1 MILQGKSGFGNHR
14 WKDGQFWCLFM
25 LIILVC
31 SLYISSLCMLGHI
44 HNMQSK
50 LRKLHRDLAK
60 EVKKKAWYYHLH
72 VFTVTV
78 LTILYVLKTLSSKL
92 LVRIYGLTF
101 RVKAAV
107 QSPKTTHTCSMIFWY
122 IYFFNKLKLLTRIM
136 LHNISTAL
144 EKKQYVCEIC
154 LHCCIWALFLY
165 PYFIIYTKCVI

>member
-1 MILQGKSGFGNHR
+1 
-14 WKDGQFWCLFM
+14 
-25 LIILVC
+25 
-31 SLYISSLCMLGHI
+31 
-44 HNMQSK
+44 MQSK

-107 QSPKTTHTCSMIFWY
+107 QSPKTTHICNMIFWY
-122 IYFFNKLKLLTRIM
+122 IFFLT
-136 LHNISTAL
+136 N
-144 EKKQYVCEIC
+144 
-154 LHCCIWALFLY
+154 
-165 PYFIIYTKCVI
+165 